1 MKSSQPFSIKRR
13 LTLSVS
19 LLSCF
24 LLIMT
29 MYFSYSSAQHEVGE
43 VYDARLGQTA
53 KLMLMAWSIAPEK
66 DSLQQHQQQFEQW
79 RTNLR
84 RLARE
89 DDDEG
94 TAFGHPY
101 EQNLV
106 LQFFRHGD
114 LIWSSDSSLTALGSE
129 KQKNGFRDTQMNGER
144 WRIFQLSSPPD
155 SGHSEWIVVAENHRI
170 RNEIIS
176 EIALSTALPQLILL
190 PALLVLL
197 LWLIDKHFHPIEELR
212 TAISHRSVSKLD
224 RINVEHP
231 TLELDPLVDTL
242 NQLLNELEQAWQR
255 EKRFT
260 RTAAHELKTPLTI
273 LRLNAENALA
283 SESPQQLSHD
293 LNNILKSIDRT
304 DRLIHQLL
312 TLAKVDNASDL
323 ACDSVELDKLLQSVM
338 ADMALLALKQQ
349 QELSL
354 QSEEVSLQGDKTL
367 LEALFRNLLDNAI
380 RYSGAQSEIDI
391 SVVETHQYVDV
402 LVADNGSAI
411 DEASRGKL
419 FEPFFRANSE
429 KGDGAGLGM
438 AICQDI
444 AKLHNATLE
453 LLPRSEHRNVFRVR
467 FWRTNP

>member
-1 MKSSQPFSIKRR
+1 
-13 LTLSVS
+13 
-19 LLSCF
+19 
-24 LLIMT
+24 MT

-89 DDDEG
+89 DDDDDDDEG

-144 WRIFQLSSPPD
+144 WRIFQLSSPSD
-155 SGHSEWIVVAENHRI
+155 SGYSEWIVVAENHRI
-170 RNEIIS
+170 RSEIIS

-293 LNNILKSIDRT
+293 LDNILKGIDRT

-312 TLAKVDNASDL
+312 TLAKVDNASEL
-323 ACDSVELDKLLQSVM
+323 ACDSIELDKLLQSVM